1 MAGKKMGKNPGAK
14 QRRGLRGKGPTP
26 KAADRPYHVAAK
38 AKTRK
43 STYKPER
50 KRTDDER
57 SERPTSD
64 RARPSSGRSTSSR
77 PSTGRPS
84 ASRSKRPGT
93 DRGRPD
99 KRGSTR
105 PRQDRAVREK
115 SSATYVDTIAGRNT
129 VVEALRANIPAK
141 ELIVAIGLDV
151 DERITEIL
159 DHARVSGLTVREVT
173 RHQVESITGMANH
186 QGVALIVKPYAYSSQ
201 KEIFQRAKTPALFV
215 AVDGITDPRNIGAIV
230 RSAAAFGADGVL
242 IPERRNASITAT
254 AWKASAGAAAR
265 LPIAQVKN
273 LARSIEDAKEFGCFI
288 VGLDGESSDTVDGL
302 KIATDSLY
310 VIVGSEG
317 KGLSRLVR
325 EKCDVVVSIPMR
337 QSVESLNASVAMAIA
352 LYTIEEKRRKT
363 N

>member
-1 MAGKKMGKNPGAK
+1 MAGKKTGKNPGAK

-38 AKTRK
+38 TKTRK

-50 KRTDDER
+50 KRNEEER
-57 SERPTSD
+57 N
-64 RARPSSGRSTSSR
+64 
-77 PSTGRPS
+77 
-84 ASRSKRPGT
+84 KRPGA
-93 DRGRPD
+93 DRRGPD
-99 KRGSTR
+99 KRGSAR

-141 ELIVAIGLDV
+141 ELIVATGLDV

-159 DHARVSGLTVREVT
+159 DHARKNGLTVREVT

-201 KEIFQRAKTPALFV
+201 KEIFQRAKSPALFV
-215 AVDGITDPRNIGAIV
+215 AVDGVTDPRNIGAIV

-288 VGLDGESSDTVDGL
+288 VGLDGESSDTVAGL

-310 VIVGSEG
+310 LIVGSEG

-337 QSVESLNASVAMAIA
+337 QSVESLNASVAMAIT
-352 LYTIEEKRRKT
+352 LYTIAEKRRKD
-363 N
+363 